1 MTIARAPLV
10 SKVLQFLFKNCFEV
24 ANLGRNAFKI
34 NYHLGS
40 LQPENPLKVSID
52 QLTRAVEALLQLHTN
67 SCSSSAAISPEESKS
82 TKEAWTATEHLQFT
96 IFAAHGI
103 SSGWVSK

>member
-1 MTIARAPLV
+1 M
-10 SKVLQFLFKNCFEV
+10 SKVFKFYLKTAFRSLFRKICIKNKF
-24 ANLGRNAFKI
+24 N
-34 NYHLGS
+34 LGS

-52 QLTRAVEALLQLHTN
+52 QLTRAVEALLQLHVN
-67 SCSSSAAISPEESKS
+67 SCSNSAAVSPRDSRS

-103 SSGWVSK
+103 SSSWVSK

>member
-1 MTIARAPLV
+1 MSI
-10 SKVLQFLFKNCFEV
+10 LFKNCFQGAV
-24 ANLGRNAFKI
+24 LGRYALKI
-34 NYHLGS
+34 NYNLGS

-52 QLTRAVEALLQLHTN
+52 QLTKAVEALLRLHMN
-67 SCSSSAAISPEESKS
+67 SCSSSAAISPKDSKS

>member
-1 MTIARAPLV
+1 M